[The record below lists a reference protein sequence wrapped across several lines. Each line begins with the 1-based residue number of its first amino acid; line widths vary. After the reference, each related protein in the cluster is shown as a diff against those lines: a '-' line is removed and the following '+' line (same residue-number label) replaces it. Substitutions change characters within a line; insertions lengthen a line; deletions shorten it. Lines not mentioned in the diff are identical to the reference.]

1 MASKNGKPTNK
12 QRDNAIGELI
22 GKTNEL
28 AEGLTKAYEII
39 RQLDVVIAMYVDM
52 KGDKKEFEEF
62 IAKAQEK
69 MKKEKEENDAKADGN
84 ADKPNL
90 QGDTDGESSGTEGVR
105 EKE

>member
-22 GKTNEL
+22 GKTNEI
-28 AEGLTKAYEII
+28 ADGLTKAYEII
-39 RQLDVVIAMYVDM
+39 RQLDVVIAMYIDM

>member
-22 GKTNEL
+22 GKTNEI
-28 AEGLTKAYEII
+28 ADGLTKAFEII
-39 RQLDVVIAMYVDM
+39 RQLDVVIAMYIDM

-84 ADKPNL
+84 ADKPDI
-90 QGDTDGESSGTEGVR
+90 QGDTDGESSGTEGIR

>member
-39 RQLDVVIAMYVDM
+39 RQLDIVIAMYVDM

>member
-28 AEGLTKAYEII
+28 ADGLTKAYEII
-39 RQLDVVIAMYVDM
+39 RQLDIVIAMYIDM

-90 QGDTDGESSGTEGVR
+90 QGDTDGESSGTEGIR